1 MKTLKLTLI
10 LLVVSITTMNAQKL
24 IAMRNA
30 VPGSYNFWFYEPGT
44 KTDSAKKPL
53 VIFLHGRSL
62 SGTDLQRVRRYGT
75 IAAIEMGL
83 KIDAFVVAPQ
93 TNNGWNAQKL
103 WKMVEWSIKKY
114 PIDTNRIYVLGMS
127 MGGYGSI
134 DLAAAYPDKI
144 AAAIGLCGGSTSKK
158 LCSLNKLPL
167 WIMHGTADKD
177 VPVSCSDKVVAAMK
191 ACGDTSRLRYDRL
204 SGQNHSIL
212 ARVFYMYEAYDWLFS
227 HKLTDEGRPINKGYK
242 ITVPMLGNAYK
253 HLHGKKRPNIKIV
266 NGSSSSS
273 DSSSSTSNKETT
285 SDNETTSKQTTSTKT
300 SNTNKST
307 TTKSTSSQSKVHIV
321 KSGDTL
327 YGLALKHKTTVSKIC
342 KLNGISE
349 KSILKIGQKINY
361 LNQ

>member
-1 MKTLKLTLI
+1 MKALKLTLI

-30 VPGSYNFWFYEPGT
+30 VPGSYNFWFYEPET
-44 KTDSAKKPL
+44 KTDSTKKPL

-103 WKMVEWSIKKY
+103 WKMVEWSTKKY

-158 LCSLNKLPL
+158 LCGLNKLPL

-177 VPVSCSDKVVAAMK
+177 VPVRCSDNVVAAMK

-227 HKLTDEGRPINKGYK
+227 HKLTDEGRPINKEHK

-273 DSSSSTSNKETT
+273 SSSTSSKE
-285 SDNETTSKQTTSTKT
+285 TTSTKT
-300 SNTNKST
+300 SSTN
-307 TTKSTSSQSKVHIV
+307 KSTSSQAKVHIV

-327 YGLALKHKTTVSKIC
+327 YALALKHKTTVSKIC
-342 KLNGISE
+342 QLNGISE
-349 KSILKIGQKINY
+349 KSILKIGQKIK
-361 LNQ
+361 LP